1 MMTHSQDPV
10 IRLRGLRK
18 NFGTFEALKGI
29 DLDLHTGE
37 VLSVIGP
44 SGSGKST
51 LIRCLNLMEEP
62 SGGEFTF
69 QGRVVSPK
77 FRAKAP
83 MIGAGELRR
92 RVGMVFQHFNLFPH
106 LSVLDNITK
115 GPRTVLSEER
125 GAAEA
130 HAMELLEEVGLA
142 DKAQA
147 YPAHLSGGQKQRVAI
162 ARALAL
168 RPEVMLFDE
177 PTSALDPEL
186 VGEVLAVV
194 RRLAEGGMTMVLVT
208 HEMGFAADVAS
219 RVLFMESG
227 LIADEGT
234 AHEILRA
241 PRSDRLQGFLARF
254 HA

>member
-1 MMTHSQDPV
+1 MTATTDPV
-10 IRLRGLRK
+10 IRLEGLRK
-18 NFGTFEALKGI
+18 SFGSLEVLKGI
-29 DLDLHTGE
+29 DLELHRGE

-62 SGGEFTF
+62 TAGTFAF
-69 QGRVVSPK
+69 QGRPVSLK

-83 MIGAGELRR
+83 AIGAGELRR

-106 LSVLDNITK
+106 LSVLENITK
-115 GPRTVLSEER
+115 GPRIVLGESRED
-125 GAAEA
+125 AEA
-130 HAMELLEEVGLA
+130 HAMQLLSEVGLA
-142 DKAQA
+142 DKAAA

-194 RRLAEGGMTMVLVT
+194 RRLAQDGMTMVLVT

-219 RVLFMESG
+219 RVIFMENG
-227 LIADEGT
+227 AIAEQGSPE
-234 AHEILRA
+234 EILRA
-241 PRSDRLQGFLARF
+241 PKSERLKGFLSRF
-254 HA
+254 HS

>member
-1 MMTHSQDPV
+1 MTQSHDPV

-18 NFGTFEALKGI
+18 KFGRLEVLKGI
-29 DLDLHTGE
+29 DLDLHRGE

-62 SGGEFTF
+62 SSGEFSF
-69 QGRVVSPK
+69 KGRAVSPR
-77 FRAKAP
+77 FRVKEP
-83 MIGAGELRR
+83 GIGAGELRR

-106 LSVLDNITK
+106 LTVLENITK
-115 GPRTVLSEER
+115 GPCIVLREDR
-125 GAAEA
+125 RAAEE
-130 HAMELLEEVGLA
+130 HALSLLAEVGLA

-227 LIADEGT
+227 MVAEAGSPD
-234 AHEILRA
+234 EILRA
-241 PRSDRLQGFLARF
+241 PKSERLQGFLARF

>member
-1 MMTHSQDPV
+1 MTHSDETV

-18 NFGTFEALKGI
+18 KFGTLEVLKGI
-29 DLDLHTGE
+29 DLDLHRGE

-62 SGGEFTF
+62 TDGSFTF
-69 QGRVVSPK
+69 QGREVSPK

-83 MIGAGELRR
+83 AIGAGELRR

-106 LSVLDNITK
+106 LSVIDNITK
-115 GPRTVLSEER
+115 GPRTVLGEDR
-125 GAAEA
+125 APAEA

-142 DKAQA
+142 DKARA

-219 RVLFMESG
+219 RVLFMENG
-227 LIADEGT
+227 MIAEQGSPHD
-234 AHEILRA
+234 ILRA
-241 PRSDRLQGFLARF
+241 PKSERLKGFLARF